1 MEEEARRFAR
11 RMIEPILTEFRREI
25 AHQRVNGANE
35 SDIEAML
42 ARLEA
47 TNRPVMDADQF
58 EYLMELFRDA
68 ARAPG

>member
-25 AHQRVNGANE
+25 ARQRANGANE